1 MAFKLKYKN
10 LKGVVDQLNNS
21 VKAHAKQAD
30 IIQDHI
36 DEMEEKGAFQK
47 TSPMKNYRNPQD
59 YKVFN
64 FGNEPTPFE
73 KYKSHAQRKAIWASK
88 NEGGYKKIDPMY
100 NDEPG
105 VQKEDFEQFS
115 NTPMTKKV
123 PNCIPRGSGSKRLSK
138 PSGDPCW
145 DNYVQRG
152 MKEK

>member
-10 LKGVVDQLNNS
+10 LEGVVDQLRGA
-21 VKAHAKQAD
+21 VKAHGEQAD
-30 IIQDHI
+30 IIEKHI
-36 DEMEEKGAFQK
+36 DEMEEGSPNKM

-64 FGNEPTPFE
+64 MGNEPTPFE
-73 KYKSHAQRKAIWASK
+73 KYKSDAQRKAIWASK

-115 NTPMTKKV
+115 NTPMTKKGPCWEGYEMIGTKKKGGRTV
-123 PNCIPRGSGSKRLSK
+123 PNCVPKSK
-138 PSGDPCW
+138 
-145 DNYVQRG
+145 
-152 MKEK
+152 